1 MLDGI
6 LKEHKIKTQS
16 LAPFKQVQI
25 LLKDTKAET
34 ESLMSTPKFEA
45 SRIKDV
51 HSSNFM
57 HLERQEVGI
66 LNHT

>member
-25 LLKDTKAET
+25 LLKDTEAET
-34 ESLMSTPKFEA
+34 KNHLWALQSLKHH
-45 SRIKDV
+45 I
-51 HSSNFM
+51 
-57 HLERQEVGI
+57 
-66 LNHT
+66 

>member
-34 ESLMSTPKFEA
+34 K
-45 SRIKDV
+45 
-51 HSSNFM
+51 N
-57 HLERQEVGI
+57 HL
-66 LNHT
+66 